1 LTHPGRD
8 EYHPGEMGG
17 RSANAAA
24 IAVAVLGFLGYV
36 LFEGLASGLALFVA
50 GVMLVAIGIWTL
62 QDRE

>member
-1 LTHPGRD
+1 MTQRRRA
-8 EYHPGEMGG
+8 EYLPKEMGG

-36 LFEGLASGLALFVA
+36 LFEGLVSGLALFVA
-50 GVMLVAIGIWTL
+50 GVLLVAIGIWTL

>member
-1 LTHPGRD
+1 LTRACSG
-8 EYHPGEMGG
+8 EYHPREMGG

-24 IAVAVLGFLGYV
+24 IAVAVLGLLGYV

-50 GVMLVAIGIWTL
+50 GVLLVAIGIWTL